1 MKKTVV
7 AYNMF
12 KVKQKVYNDALLC
25 EENFY
30 KQKSRVK
37 WLMEGDKNT
46 WFFHQM
52 MKIKRKKFKIS
63 DIALDDGN
71 ITSDPKK
78 IQEAAISY
86 FEKAY
91 NMDVQYSANYLLD
104 YIPILINE

>member
-46 WFFHQM
+46 
-52 MKIKRKKFKIS
+52 
-63 DIALDDGN
+63 
-71 ITSDPKK
+71 
-78 IQEAAISY
+78 
-86 FEKAY
+86 
-91 NMDVQYSANYLLD
+91 
-104 YIPILINE
+104 